1 MDNASSGFSSFAN
14 GGINKFNQAP
24 EYSISSSDE
33 PNTLKISGTYEL
45 PLGPGKPFFSN
56 HGITGQ
62 LTGGWKIGWI
72 LDYEQGTPFGVSDGG
87 GSNYALNGFNRP
99 NRAPGVVLKS
109 GGYNL
114 AHQYL
119 VHGKTGII
127 PQIFNTAAFVSTGSQ
142 YVLGNAL
149 RNYSE
154 LRGPN
159 NYSEAA
165 SLEKGFF
172 FTERYKLTLKVDYF
186 NLLNRTYFAG
196 GINTDF
202 SNSAV
207 GQYSPGT
214 NSANRQGQA
223 TIRLNF

>member
-14 GGINKFNQAP
+14 GGINKFNQTP

-56 HGITGQ
+56 RGVTGQ

-72 LDYEQGTPFGVSDGG
+72 LDYEQGTPFGVSN
-87 GSNYALNGFNRP
+87 GSSPINRFNRP
-99 NRAPGVVLKS
+99 NRVPGVALKS

-119 VHGKTGII
+119 VNGKTGTI

-142 YVLGNAL
+142 YILGNAM
-149 RNYSE
+149 RNYAE

-159 NYSEAA
+159 YYNEAA

-172 FTERYKLTLKVDYF
+172 LSERYKLTLKVDYF

-196 GINTDF
+196 GINTDY

-214 NSANRQGQA
+214 NSTNRQGQA